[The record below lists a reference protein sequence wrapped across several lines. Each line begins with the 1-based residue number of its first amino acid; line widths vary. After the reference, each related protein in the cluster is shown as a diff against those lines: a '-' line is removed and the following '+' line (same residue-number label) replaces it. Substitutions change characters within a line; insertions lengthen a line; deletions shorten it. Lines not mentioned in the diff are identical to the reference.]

1 MCGRR
6 NESKIVKRWLL
17 ISAAVWTIL
26 TSSANAET
34 KVGFRQLGST
44 SPIVVQRGK
53 QSTINIRSNYTLDGA
68 YSVLF
73 DKPGITARF
82 LETTPIVAPRSG
94 RGRPGTPFRFEVDV
108 PAEQP
113 TGIYELRVAT
123 RTAVSSVTHLMVT
136 DLPVVEEDAKKENG
150 RPADAQAVE
159 VPVAIAGVCE
169 KTEDV
174 DCYRVTVKA
183 GQSLTFEIFAQRVTG
198 AVHSMQSGGGTYLMD
213 PILTLSTVGGQVL
226 VQNDNHVGGDA
237 FLSYT
242 FAADGDYVLSVR
254 DARYIGNTKYVYCLQ
269 ISDRPYAHAVFP
281 LAVRRGQSQAINI
294 VGHQLGANDAAT
306 VSAAESAAVGWDS
319 RVMTSDAGPTN
330 PVPVLITDTPQVVA
344 RDGNHA
350 ADAAMSLTLPVG
362 VSGRFTENDQT
373 HRFSFDAT
381 KDQFYRF
388 EVHAHRLGLPLDAA
402 VEILDAAGRKLVEG
416 DDGLQTKDPTLYF
429 KAAADGTYTLLIR
442 DLHDRGGKLFQ
453 YHLSAESSGPDF
465 EVHGEYYYAQIAPG
479 TRMAWFVKLERLNG
493 FTGPVEVVVD
503 NLPAGVSL
511 EPVTIPGGMNHCMV
525 NLVADR
531 NAPISA
537 SLVTVSGR
545 ARIAD
550 PAGDEKIVTR
560 IGRVTCELQSQGG
573 GQARWPVKTSIVG
586 VTEPLDLLS
595 VTAEPTEITLPKGG
609 KAEFTVK
616 IERSA
621 EFKESVTL
629 AMSFMYFTNSFGDQL
644 PPGVTLASAS
654 TGRLVGD
661 TLAGKI
667 ILEATDKALT
677 VNRLPIAALARVP
690 ITFSITTNYASNP
703 VYLTVPDTTV
713 SAGD

>member
-1 MCGRR
+1 M
-6 NESKIVKRWLL
+6 NRWLL
-17 ISAAVWTIL
+17 ISAAVWIIL

-73 DKPGITARF
+73 DRPGITAKF
-82 LETTPIVAPRSG
+82 LETKPIAAPRSG
-94 RGRPGTPFRFEVDV
+94 RGRPGTPFQFEVDV
-108 PAEQP
+108 PADQP
-113 TGIYELRVAT
+113 TGVYELRVAT

-136 DLPVVEEDAKKENG
+136 DLRVVEEDAKKENG
-150 RPADAQAVE
+150 RPVDAQSVE
-159 VPVAIAGVCE
+159 APVAIAGVCE

-174 DCYRVTVKA
+174 DCYRVAAKA
-183 GQSLTFEIFAQRVTG
+183 GQSLTFEIFAQRVTQS
-198 AVHSMQSGGGTYLMD
+198 VHSMQSGGGTYLMD
-213 PILTLSTVGGQVL
+213 PILTLSTASGQVL
-226 VQNDNHVGGDA
+226 MQNDNHVGGDA
-237 FLSYT
+237 FISYT
-242 FAADGDYVLSVR
+242 FPADGDYILSVR

-281 LAVRRGQSQAINI
+281 MAVRRGRSQPVRI
-294 VGHQLGANDAAT
+294 VGHQLGQHDTAIVTAG
-306 VSAAESAAVGWDS
+306 ESTAVGWNS
-319 RVMTSDAGPTN
+319 QVVTAETGPTN
-330 PVPVLITDTPQVVA
+330 SVPVLTTDTPQVVA

-350 ADAAMSLTLPVG
+350 ADAARSLTLPVG

-388 EVHAHRLGLPLDAA
+388 DVHAHRLGLPLDAT
-402 VEILDAAGRKLVEG
+402 VVILDAAGKKLAEG

-429 KAAADGTYTLLIR
+429 KAPADGTYTLLIR
-442 DLHDRGGKLFQ
+442 DLHDRGGKRFQ
-453 YHLSAESSGPDF
+453 YHLSAEPSGPDF

-479 TRMAWFVKLERLNG
+479 TRMAWFVKLKRLNG
-493 FTGPVEVVVD
+493 FTGPVEVIVD
-503 NLPAGVSL
+503 NLPEGVSL
-511 EPVTIPGGMNHCMV
+511 EPVTIPEGMNHCMV
-525 NLVADR
+525 NLVAGSH
-531 NAPISA
+531 APIGA

-545 ARIAD
+545 AKITD
-550 PAGDEKIVTR
+550 INGNEKIVTR

-573 GQARWPVKTSIVG
+573 GQARWPVKTSVVG

-644 PPGVTLASAS
+644 PPGVTLARAS
-654 TGRLVGD
+654 TGRLAGD
-661 TLAGKI
+661 TLEGKI
-667 ILEATDKALT
+667 ILEATDKALA

-703 VYLTVPDTTV
+703 VYLTVPDAVGT
-713 SAGD
+713 AGD